1 MVSNGRKIYHL
12 KMFFLNYWV
21 LWFSIALFALL
32 VWKRSYCF
40 HFAFFYST
48 ASPMYFQVSWCWV
61 WKSIKSSDY
70 HLEDQLIKKKCL
82 VIIYT
87 CNKQNQ
93 VKEVALPKS
102 RPAKNGLFNS
112 QNSLILSPL
121 VMVAFFFSS
130 PPKTDAHGAHP
141 KQDVKEA
148 GMRMDVIAL
157 ASGAITSLIFL

>member
-102 RPAKNGLFNS
+102 RPAKTDC
-112 QNSLILSPL
+112 LIRKIAWFYHPLSWWHF
-121 VMVAFFFSS
+121 VFSS

>member
-1 MVSNGRKIYHL
+1 MQQ
-12 KMFFLNYWV
+12 
-21 LWFSIALFALL
+21 
-32 VWKRSYCF
+32 
-40 HFAFFYST
+40 T
-48 ASPMYFQVSWCWV
+48 
-61 WKSIKSSDY
+61 KSSQGSRTS
-70 HLEDQLIKKKCL
+70 EIK
-82 VIIYT
+82 T
-87 CNKQNQ
+87 
-93 VKEVALPKS
+93 
-102 RPAKNGLFNS
+102 RKNGLFNS